1 MNQVLIVHLEKN
13 PIFSWEIL
21 RLLSEFKAIAT
32 DAEDAKIPFLLCAGK
47 FLGINFGKE
56 DYET

>member
-13 PIFSWEIL
+13 PIFSWV

-32 DAEDAKIPFLLCAGK
+32 DAKIPFLLCAGK